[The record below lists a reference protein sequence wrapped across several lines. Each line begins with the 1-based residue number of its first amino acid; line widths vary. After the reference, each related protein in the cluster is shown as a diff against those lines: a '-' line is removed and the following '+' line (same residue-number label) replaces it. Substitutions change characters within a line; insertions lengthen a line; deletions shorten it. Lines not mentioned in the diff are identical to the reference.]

1 MVGCNGE
8 RSVLVGRFS
17 CDASDVLGFPDC
29 NRILDVFGTR
39 CCYQMEGLVI
49 WRKLIYYYE
58 FY

>member
-1 MVGCNGE
+1 VVDHNGE

-17 CDASDVLGFPDC
+17 CDVSDVLGFPDR

-49 WRKLIYYYE
+49 WRKTDVLL
-58 FY
+58 